1 MTAVLVIV
9 FLLLTGLLI
18 YALAS
23 GPRLPDDMDAIVESV
38 LASELPT
45 PVAGKTGEA
54 WSSGVKIWY
63 ESISPESRRKGTVLL
78 ITALGGHALDWPPKF
93 VNAFIAAGYQVV
105 RYDQRG
111 TGLSDWMENWDF
123 KHAYSIADMAGDAVA
138 VLKAL
143 DIRKAHVLGLSMGG
157 MIAQE
162 VAIQCPERVASL
174 TLMMTSGFIG
184 DPEIPG
190 LSSRFFL
197 SSFVKGIPLWK
208 YRILGGERNLIKER
222 IVKQISVTGYHGL
235 DVRETA
241 EVLLYD
247 LRERR
252 GVNLKAILQHQTAV
266 MISGSRYDRL
276 HKLDIPTLL
285 IHGTAD
291 QFIPVEHGK
300 KLAEVIPTASGL
312 WLEGVGHVFP
322 VPDMESLMK
331 NIFAHL
337 EESTG
342 SPVDIAPEQSP

>member
-1 MTAVLVIV
+1 MTTFVVIL
-9 FLLLTGLLI
+9 FLLLTGLLV
-18 YALAS
+18 YAFAL
-23 GPRLPDDMDAIVESV
+23 GPRLPADTDGIIERVIAG
-38 LASELPT
+38 ELPN
-45 PVAGKTGEA
+45 PVAGKIGEA
-54 WSSGVKIWY
+54 LSGGIKIWY
-63 ESISPESRRKGTVLL
+63 ESIFPEGTRKGTVLL

-93 VNAFIAAGYQVV
+93 VNAFIASGYQVV

-143 DIRKAHVLGLSMGG
+143 DIQKVHVLGLSMGG

-162 VAIQCPERVASL
+162 VAIQYPERVASL

-222 IVKQISVTGYHGL
+222 IAKQVSVTGYDGL

-252 GVNLKAILQHQTAV
+252 GINLKAILQHQTAV

-276 HKLDIPTLL
+276 RKLGIPTLV

-291 QFIPVEHGK
+291 QFIPVEHGR

-331 NIFAHL
+331 SIFAHL
-337 EESTG
+337 EKDTG
-342 SPVDIAPEQSP
+342 SSVAIPPEQTP